1 MVLGRDT
8 QERGG
13 GLSKGVAS
21 ECGASRGPT
30 TTVRRAPPLASFLQ
44 TPGPQQACKHG
55 PGRTRAGDA
64 EATRCGG
71 EGSRDFG
78 LFSIQKMEK
87 SE

>member
-1 MVLGRDT
+1 MLGRDT

-21 ECGASRGPT
+21 ECGASGGPT
-30 TTVRRAPPLASFLQ
+30 TTVRHGPPLASFLQ
-44 TPGPQQACKHG
+44 TPRPQQACKHG
-55 PGRTRAGDA
+55 RGWTPAGDA
-64 EATRCGG
+64 EATTCGG